1 MPLALAGRI
10 EEIYMSK
17 PTLFFSHSSKDK
29 DMVLAIKN
37 KVMQYTSG
45 TLEIFQSSDGE
56 SIPFGT
62 NWIHKVE
69 EGLKEAKVMFVFI
82 TEQSISSGW
91 IYFEAGYAYSKDVH
105 VIPVGIGVS
114 VGDLKAPLNLLQG
127 FNITSADS
135 LNNFLTII
143 NREFNYSF
151 SAQFT
156 DDDFSEIILF
166 SPGSKTTH
174 MQFDEI
180 VKSINY
186 QLLAEYSDGHGGKV
200 QYDIATYFAKIVNYL
215 NENSIPYSLT
225 DPYRQQYRKCII
237 VQGLRIIFEA
247 SSDPKQS
254 INGRTERV
262 GQIIVNISPVNFE
275 RSFDLYQNLS
285 ALLDEKERFY
295 LNIRLNESYAFV
307 TSDVNMA
314 ALLSAVPEWCSFSKN
329 EVGVFECNGSDIHFC
344 VWDHNM
350 YDNRKETDYVL
361 NINYDTK
368 SVNAKDIV
376 SVVAKLHDLHLIYK
390 KQGD

>member
-1 MPLALAGRI
+1 
-10 EEIYMSK
+10 MSK

-37 KVMQYTSG
+37 KVMKYTSG

-143 NREFNYSF
+143 NREFSYNF
-151 SAQFT
+151 PAQFT
-156 DDDFSEIILF
+156 DDDFNEIVSY

-174 MQFDEI
+174 MQFDDI

-186 QLLAEYSDGHGGKV
+186 QLLAEYSDGQGGKV
-200 QYDIATYFAKIVNYL
+200 QYDIATYFEKIVQYL
-215 NENSIPYSLT
+215 NDNSIPYSLA

-262 GQIIVNISPVNFE
+262 GQIIVNISPMNFE
-275 RSFDLYQNLS
+275 RSFDLYQKLS
-285 ALLDEKERFY
+285 ALLNEKNRFY

-314 ALLSAVPEWCSFSKN
+314 ALLSAVPEWCSFSKD
-329 EVGVFECNGSDIHFC
+329 EVGVFECNESDIHFC
-344 VWDHNM
+344 IWDHNM
-350 YDNRKETDYVL
+350 YEPRKGADYVL
-361 NINYDTK
+361 NINYDTN
-368 SVNAKDIV
+368 SISANDIV
-376 SVVAKLHDLHLIYK
+376 SVVTKLHDLHLIYK